1 MLKNTFKK
9 QIRKEDVIMTM
20 KLAKRNDDWGFPSVW
35 EDFFNSD
42 LFNLPAIASRGMTV
56 PAVNITE
63 TDTEFVLELAA
74 PGMKKSDF
82 HVNIDRNVLA
92 VSPEKE
98 EEKEE
103 KEKNYTRKEFSYN
116 SFQRSFTL
124 PESVNQEKIDAKYVN
139 GVLKF
144 ILPKKEEV
152 IRKTKEINIS

>member
-1 MLKNTFKK
+1 
-9 QIRKEDVIMTM
+9 MTM

-92 VSPEKE
+92 VSSEKE

>member
-1 MLKNTFKK
+1 
-9 QIRKEDVIMTM
+9 MTM

-63 TDTEFVLELAA
+63 TDTEFILELAA

-82 HVNIDRNVLA
+82 HVNSDRNVLT
-92 VSPEKE
+92 VSSEKE

-103 KEKNYTRKEFSYN
+103 KDKNYTRKEFSYS

-124 PESVNQEKIDAKYVN
+124 PESVNQEKIDAKYAN
-139 GVLKF
+139 GVLKL

-152 IRKTKEINIS
+152 IPKTKEIKIS